1 MAVFKPFRAYRPIPN
16 KAGAV
21 ASRPYDVLNSSEARE
36 EVSGNPDSFL
46 HVIKPEIGLNEDVN
60 PYADKVYKQG
70 ADVFAEFI
78 EKGILFQ
85 DSKPHFYIYRLTMN
99 NRTQTGVVGCC
110 HFEEYYEGK
119 IKKHEL
125 TRTAKEEDRVKHVA
139 ALNANSE
146 PVFFSYRE
154 SIQINNLICQ
164 IVSEPSE
171 YDFVADDQVRHEL
184 WVVKDEPMI
193 ANFESLFEEVP
204 VLYVAD
210 GHHRTAAAARIGQQR
225 KESNPSH
232 TGAEEY
238 NLFLAVLFS
247 DQELEI
253 FDYNRVIKDL
263 NGLTEDE
270 FITKLKKI
278 CVLVNESIDPIKPS
292 IKGDFSV
299 FINEKWYSFRPI
311 DKIDNN
317 DPILDLDVTYLSSKI
332 FDPILGIKDQRK
344 DERIDFV
351 GGIRGLKE
359 LEKRV
364 NSGEM
369 TVAFALYPVSMD
381 ELLAVAD
388 AGEIM
393 PPKSTWFEPKLR
405 SGLFIHDLE

>member
-16 KAGAV
+16 KAEAV

-36 EVSGNPDSFL
+36 EVGCNPDSFL
-46 HVIKPEIGLNEDVN
+46 HVIKPEIGLDEDVN
-60 PYADKVYKQG
+60 PYSDKVYKQG

-85 DSKPHFYIYRLTMN
+85 DSKPYFYIYRLTMD

-154 SIQINNLICQ
+154 SLQINKLISQ
-164 IVSEPSE
+164 IVAEPSE
-171 YDFVADDQVRHEL
+171 YDFVADDHVRHEL
-184 WVVKDEPMI
+184 WVVKDEPKI

-225 KESNPSH
+225 KESNPNH
-232 TGAEEY
+232 TGDEEY

-278 CVLVNESIDPIKPS
+278 CILIDESIDPIKPS

-299 FINEKWYSFRPI
+299 FINGKWYCFRPTG
-311 DKIDNN
+311 KIDNN

-359 LEKRV
+359 LERRV

-369 TVAFALYPVSMD
+369 TVAFALHPVSMN

-405 SGLFIHDLE
+405 SGLFIHNLD